1 MPTVT
6 EMSSALGL
14 TESEAAARLVKD
26 GPNQLELARRRSL
39 ERRLFDLLRQP
50 MFALL
55 VLAAALYLLLGDF
68 SEGLTL
74 AVFVLAVIGLT
85 FYQEGRTENA
95 IAALRE
101 LTGTRACVMRDG
113 TARDIPA
120 REVVCGD
127 ILLLAEGDRVAA
139 DGRMLEAHD
148 LQVDESLLTGESVP
162 VNKCAGVPEP
172 DSESGDDDG
181 PGGDNRPWAYAATF
195 VVRGHGR
202 LRVTA
207 IGANSQVGRISRSLA
222 QVDDQQTPLQAQ
234 TARLVKTL
242 AGLALILCALM
253 ITVLGIR
260 SGQWLPALL
269 SGIALAMAILPEEYP
284 VVLTVFPAL
293 GAHRLTRDG
302 VLTRRINALETLG
315 ATSVLCTDKTG
326 TLTENRMRV
335 SALIAGPA
343 IAPKTLHWPLPDGAQ
358 LPDVFHGLIE
368 HAILASA
375 PQPFDPMETAFHHAG
390 HEYLKG
396 SGHLHSDWHLAQS
409 YALTPDLKAVTQ
421 AWKGVG
427 AHHVISSK
435 GAPEAVMDLCH
446 LSEAERKAWLLQVE
460 ALAARGLRVLG
471 VARGRHAGE
480 GFPASP
486 HDFDFVW
493 EGLIGLSDPLRAG
506 VPAAVAECRSAGIRV
521 ILITGDYPLTARVI
535 ADEAGLPE
543 GDLLTGT
550 EMLALDDEALRE
562 RLRTVNVC
570 ARIAPEQKLR
580 IVHALQAAGEVV
592 AMTGDG
598 VNDAPALRA
607 AHVGVAMGARG
618 TDVAREAA
626 ALVLTD
632 DDFSSIVRGIRT
644 GRRIFANLRKAMAYI
659 FAIHIPIAGIALLPM
674 LLGLPPLL
682 LPLHIA
688 LLELIIDPSCAIAF
702 EREPA
707 ESRVMAQAPRDT
719 RAPLF
724 GAADMFSAASQGL
737 CVLTGLAGVYA
748 WANFGQDPLS
758 EAQTRALVFVT
769 LVVSN
774 AALIL
779 VNRAPAGGFLAS
791 LRVPNR
797 TAYVIILLALAL
809 AALTIHWPWL
819 RAAMDFAPLTLSQQS
834 VAVATGVAVLVAAAG
849 LRWLGKSL
857 RKS

>member
-1 MPTVT
+1 
-6 EMSSALGL
+6 MSEPSGL
-14 TESEAAARLVKD
+14 SHAEAQRRLAAD
-26 GPNQLELARRRSL
+26 GPNVLEQAHRRSVPQ
-39 ERRLFDLLRQP
+39 RLLDLLRQP

-68 SEGLTL
+68 TEGLTL

-95 IAALRE
+95 IGALRE
-101 LTGTRACVMRDG
+101 LTETRARVVRDG
-113 TARDIPA
+113 AVCDIPA

-127 ILLLAEGDRVAA
+127 LLLLAEGDRIAA
-139 DGRMLEAHD
+139 DGRMLDAHD

-162 VNKCAGVPEP
+162 VNKRAALP
-172 DSESGDDDG
+172 SEHDGADGFGGDD
-181 PGGDNRPWAYAATF
+181 RPWAYGGSF
-195 VVRGHGR
+195 VVRGRGR
-202 LRVTA
+202 LCVTA
-207 IGANSQVGRISRSLA
+207 TGSRSQVGRIGRSLA
-222 QVDDQQTPLQAQ
+222 QVGEQPTPLQAQ
-234 TARLVKTL
+234 TARLVRSL

-253 ITVLGIR
+253 IAVLGVR
-260 SGQWLPALL
+260 SGQWLPAVL

-284 VVLTVFPAL
+284 VVLAVFPAL
-293 GAHRLTRDG
+293 GARRLTHDG
-302 VLTRRINALETLG
+302 VLTRRITALETLG
-315 ATSVLCTDKTG
+315 ATTVLCTDKTG

-335 SALIAGPA
+335 SALITGPVQ
-343 IAPKTLHWPLPDGAQ
+343 APQVLHWPLPEGAP
-358 LPDVFHGLIE
+358 LPEGFHGLIE

-375 PQPFDPMETAFHHAG
+375 PQPFDPMESAFHRTG
-390 HEYLKG
+390 NEYLTN
-396 SGHLHSDWHLAQS
+396 SGRLHGDWRLAHS

-421 AWKGVG
+421 AWKGSE

-446 LSEAERKAWLLQVE
+446 MPDAERAVWMRQVE

-471 VARGRHAGE
+471 VAHGRHAGH
-480 GFPASP
+480 GFPGSA

-493 EGLIGLSDPLRAG
+493 EGLIGLSDPLRDG
-506 VPAAVAECRSAGIRV
+506 VPAAVAECRSAGVRIV
-521 ILITGDYPLTARVI
+521 LITGDYPLTARVI
-535 ADEAGLPE
+535 AAEAGLPE
-543 GDLLTGT
+543 GGLLTGS
-550 EMLALDDEALRE
+550 ELQAMDDDALRE
-562 RLRTVNVC
+562 RLCTVNVC

-707 ESRVMAQAPRDT
+707 EAGVMAQAPRDT

-724 GAADMFSAASQGL
+724 GAGDMLSAAVQGL
-737 CVLTGLAGVYA
+737 CVLLGLVGVYA
-748 WANFGQDPLS
+748 WARYSPQALS
-758 EAQTRALVFVT
+758 EAETRALVFVT
-769 LVVSN
+769 LVTAN

-779 VNRAPAGGFLAS
+779 ANRAPAGAFLAS

-797 TAYVIILLALAL
+797 AAYLIIALALAL
-809 AALTIHWPWL
+809 AALATHWPWL
-819 RAAMDFAPLTLSQQS
+819 RTAMDFAVLTPAQF
-834 VAVATGVAVLVAAAG
+834 GVAAATGAAVLAATVG

-857 RKS
+857 QAA

>member
-1 MPTVT
+1 MPESVGLSQT
-6 EMSSALGL
+6 EAERRL
-14 TESEAAARLVKD
+14 AAD
-26 GPNQLELARRRSL
+26 GPNVLEQVRRRTL
-39 ERRLFDLLRQP
+39 MQRLIDLLRQP

-55 VLAAALYLLLGDF
+55 VAAAALYLLLGDIR
-68 SEGLTL
+68 EGITL

-95 IAALRE
+95 IEALRE
-101 LTGTRACVMRDG
+101 LTETRARVMRDG
-113 TARDIPA
+113 STCDIPA
-120 REVVCGD
+120 REVVAGD
-127 ILLLAEGDRVAA
+127 LLLLAEGDRVAA
-139 DGRMLEAHD
+139 DGRVLDAHD
-148 LQVDESLLTGESVP
+148 LQIDESLLTGESVP
-162 VNKCAGVPEP
+162 VNKRASGE
-172 DSESGDDDG
+172 SESGDGEG
-181 PGGDNRPWAYAATF
+181 PGGDDRPWVYAGTF

-207 IGANSQVGRISRSLA
+207 TGGRSQVGRIGRSLA
-222 QVDDQQTPLQAQ
+222 QVGERRTPLQAQ

-253 ITVLGIR
+253 ITVLGVR
-260 SGQWLPALL
+260 SGQWLPAVL

-284 VVLTVFPAL
+284 VVMTVFPAL
-293 GAHRLTRDG
+293 GARRLTRDG

-315 ATSVLCTDKTG
+315 ATTVLCTDKTG

-335 SALIAGPA
+335 TALVAGA
-343 IAPKTLHWPLPDGAQ
+343 AQAPQTLDCPLPEGVPM
-358 LPDVFHGLIE
+358 PDTFHGLIE
-368 HAILASA
+368 HAILASV
-375 PQPFDPMETAFHHAG
+375 PQPFDPMETAFHRTG
-390 HEYLKG
+390 HEYLHN
-396 SGHLHSDWHLAQS
+396 SGHLHGDWRLAHS
-409 YALTPDLKAVTQ
+409 YALTPDLKAVTH
-421 AWKGVG
+421 AWKGED

-446 LSEAERKAWLLQVE
+446 LPEAERRAWMQQVE
-460 ALAARGLRVLG
+460 VLAARGLRVLA
-471 VARGRHAGE
+471 VARGRHAGG

-486 HDFDFVW
+486 HDFDFIW

-535 ADEAGLPE
+535 ADQAGLPM

-550 EMLALDDEALRE
+550 ELQALDDMALRE

-598 VNDAPALRA
+598 VNDAPALHA

-707 ESRVMAQAPRDT
+707 EAGVMAQAPRDT

-724 GAADMFSAASQGL
+724 GAGDMLSAAVQGL
-737 CVLTGLAGVYA
+737 CVLLGLVGVYA
-748 WANFGQDPLS
+748 WARYSPQALS
-758 EAQTRALVFVT
+758 EAETRALVFVT
-769 LVVSN
+769 LVTAN

-779 VNRAPAGGFLAS
+779 ANRAPAGAFLAS

-797 TAYVIILLALAL
+797 AAYLIIALALAL
-809 AALTIHWPWL
+809 AALATHWPWL
-819 RAAMDFAPLTLSQQS
+819 RTAMDFAVLTPAQF
-834 VAVATGVAVLVAAAG
+834 GVAAATGAAVLAATVG

-857 RKS
+857 QAA

>member
-1 MPTVT
+1 MP
-6 EMSSALGL
+6 EASGL
-14 TESEAAARLVKD
+14 SQAEAARRLAAD
-26 GPNQLELARRRSL
+26 GPNVLEQARRRTL
-39 ERRLFDLLRQP
+39 AQRLWDLLKQP

-55 VLAAALYLLLGDF
+55 VAAALLYTLLGDLT
-68 SEGLTL
+68 EGLTL

-95 IAALRE
+95 IEALRE
-101 LTGTRACVMRDG
+101 LTETRARVLRDG
-113 TARDIPA
+113 AVRDIPA
-120 REVVCGD
+120 REVVTGD
-127 ILLLAEGDRVAA
+127 LLLLAEGDRVAA
-139 DGRMLEAHD
+139 DGRVLAAHD
-148 LQVDESLLTGESVP
+148 LQVDESLLTGESLP
-162 VNKCAGVPEP
+162 VNKRADDSVPET
-172 DSESGDDDG
+172 DDADG
-181 PGGDNRPWAYAATF
+181 PGGDYRPWAYAGTF
-195 VVRGHGR
+195 VVRGHGT

-207 IGANSQVGRISRSLA
+207 TGSRSQVGRIGRSLA
-222 QVDDQQTPLQAQ
+222 QLGEQRTPLQAQ
-234 TARLVKTL
+234 TARLVKAL

-253 ITVLGIR
+253 ITVLGVR
-260 SGQWLPALL
+260 SGQWLPAVL

-293 GAHRLTRDG
+293 GARRLTRDG

-315 ATSVLCTDKTG
+315 ATGVLCTDKTG
-326 TLTENRMRV
+326 TLTENRMQV
-335 SALIAGPA
+335 TALVTGPA
-343 IAPKTLHWPLPDGAQ
+343 QAPQVLHWPLADGAP
-358 LPDVFHGLIE
+358 LPDAFHGLIE

-375 PQPFDPMETAFHHAG
+375 PQPFDPMEAAFHRTG
-390 HEYLKG
+390 HDYLRDTE
-396 SGHLHSDWHLAQS
+396 HLHGDWRLAHS

-421 AWKGVG
+421 AWKGED
-427 AHHVISSK
+427 AQHVISSK

-446 LSEAERKAWLLQVE
+446 LPEPERAAWLREVE

-471 VARGRHAGE
+471 VAHGRHAGD
-480 GFPASP
+480 GFPQSP
-486 HDFDFVW
+486 HAFEFVW
-493 EGLIGLSDPLRAG
+493 DGLIGLSDPLRAG

-535 ADEAGLPE
+535 ATQAGLPE
-543 GDLLTGT
+543 DGVLTGA
-550 EMLALDDEALRE
+550 ELDALDDDALRE

-580 IVHALQAAGEVV
+580 IVRALQAAGEVV

-659 FAIHIPIAGIALLPM
+659 FAIHIPIAGVALLPM

-688 LLELIIDPSCAIAF
+688 LLELIIDPSCAVAF

-707 ESRVMAQAPRDT
+707 EAGVMAQPPRDT

-724 GAADMFSAASQGL
+724 GAADMLSAALQGL
-737 CVLTGLAGVYA
+737 CVLAGLAGVYA
-748 WANFGQDPLS
+748 WARFGQAPLS
-758 EAQTRALVFVT
+758 EAQTRALVFVA

-779 VNRAPAGGFLAS
+779 ANRAPAGGFLGS

-797 TAYVIILLALAL
+797 AAYAIILFALAL
-809 AALTIHWPWL
+809 AALTVHWPWL
-819 RAAMDFAPLTLSQQS
+819 RAAMDFAPLSVAQQA
-834 VAVATGVAVLVAAAG
+834 VAVAAGMAVLAAVVL
-849 LRWLGKSL
+849 LRWLGNAL
-857 RKS
+857 RAA